1 MPWDPQRYQQFKH
14 ERSAP
19 FWDLLALVEV
29 RPGLK
34 VLDLGCGTGELTRQ
48 LADRL
53 VESEVLGIDSSSEM
67 LAKTSQYARPGL
79 RFERGRIE
87 ETSGTWDVVFSNA
100 AIQWVEDHYTLMP
113 HLLSLVNPG
122 GQLAVQL
129 PSNQD
134 HPTHRLIIETAQEVP
149 FRQAL
154 DGWTR
159 QVPVLPV
166 DTYAELLY
174 QNGGEKLVVFEKIYP
189 HVLENADALAD
200 WTSGTAL
207 VPYFERLGPE
217 LKESFMQRYRQKLRQ
232 RFPGSPVFYGFR
244 RILFSAQQPLPES
257 DLSPNPVT
265 RSLLRQA
272 QDPRLREFVQQWDAL
287 EGLVLRLYRQK
298 EASVE
303 DEQAYQRL
311 RAWLATEYP
320 HWQDVLKLYWRA
332 TRIKDQP
339 LSNDPF
345 LLVLSVAQADGFI
358 NNRAALQTLPAAR
371 ETINEY
377 LLTLS

>member
-1 MPWDPQRYQQFKH
+1 
-14 ERSAP
+14 
-19 FWDLLALVEV
+19 
-29 RPGLK
+29 
-34 VLDLGCGTGELTRQ
+34 
-48 LADRL
+48 
-53 VESEVLGIDSSSEM
+53 
-67 LAKTSQYARPGL
+67 
-79 RFERGRIE
+79 
-87 ETSGTWDVVFSNA
+87 
-100 AIQWVEDHYTLMP
+100 
-113 HLLSLVNPG
+113 
-122 GQLAVQL
+122 
-129 PSNQD
+129 
-134 HPTHRLIIETAQEVP
+134 
-149 FRQAL
+149 
-154 DGWTR
+154 
-159 QVPVLPV
+159 
-166 DTYAELLY
+166 
-174 QNGGEKLVVFEKIYP
+174 
-189 HVLENADALAD
+189 
-200 WTSGTAL
+200 
-207 VPYFERLGPE
+207 
-217 LKESFMQRYRQKLRQ
+217 
-232 RFPGSPVFYGFR
+232 VFYGFR